1 MNEPATQTENSLIK
15 QGFGTSE
22 LVQKTNETSS
32 AMLAAQVTADVE
44 ARYKMALLRPRN
56 WDAVRQTIVKECR
69 RPSFANNKSALYF
82 KPIGD
87 GIEGLGIRF
96 VEMALRSMTNVL
108 IETKTIYDDDKKEI
122 VRVMITDL
130 ENNITYPSD
139 INVLKTVERRKPASD
154 GTYISVRNNSYGKP
168 TYTLPATDDEILNKR
183 NALISKAMRSAG
195 LRVIPGDLQDEAE
208 QIIRQ
213 VRLDKAAQ
221 DPDAERRKI
230 VDAFST
236 LGVQANDL
244 VEYLGHKLDQCTP
257 AQIVN
262 LRGLYG
268 ALSNGEI
275 TWSEVMAKQTDDKE
289 EDKAAEKQ
297 PARKSKA
304 AAKQAPAKENKEKAP
319 AVASLDADDM
329 LIIREKLSA
338 LDVPEAKL
346 CEAFEIA
353 FLDQLPL
360 DKMAE
365 AMDWITGA

>member
-1 MNEPATQTENSLIK
+1 MNQLAENKDDNALVK
-15 QGFGTSE
+15 QGFGTME
-22 LVQKTNETSS
+22 TVQQGNETSS

-56 WDAVRQTIVKECR
+56 MDAVRQTIIKECR
-69 RPSFANNKSALYF
+69 RPSFANNKSTLYH
-82 KPIGD
+82 KPIGE

-96 VEMALRSMTNVL
+96 VEMALRAMTNVL
-108 IETKTIYDDDKKEI
+108 IETKTIYDDTKKEI

-139 INVLKTVERRKPASD
+139 INVLKTVERSKPASD

-168 TYTLPATDDEILNKR
+168 TYTIPGTDDDVLNKR

-213 VRLDKAAQ
+213 IRLDKAAE

-230 VDAFST
+230 ADAFAT
-236 LGVQANDL
+236 LGVQAADL
-244 VEYLGHKLDQCTP
+244 NEYLGRNLGQCTP
-257 AQIVN
+257 TQIVD

-268 ALSNGEI
+268 ALANGEM
-275 TWSEVMAKQTDDKE
+275 TWAEVMANKETDNE
-289 EDKAAEKQ
+289 PEDKQPKAKSKTAKKTAAEPK
-297 PARKSKA
+297 PAET
-304 AAKQAPAKENKEKAP
+304 AKEPSVTDEDMGVIRQKLAALNVKEADLCKAF
-319 AVASLDADDM
+319 D
-329 LIIREKLSA
+329 IE
-338 LDVPEAKL
+338 
-346 CEAFEIA
+346 

-360 DKMAE
+360 AKMAD
-365 AMDWITGA
+365 AMDWINGA